1 MRRFEIQLSDIIHI
15 NVVSLTSAAKVDLV
29 PLKPDPFA
37 QTEFNRRQSLAIG
50 ADKFWYVTPEDYVV
64 AKLKTYVATNSE
76 RQWHDLKNVVATQ
89 KENLD
94 WTYMRAWADRLSL
107 RDALE
112 ALL

>member
-50 ADKFWYVTPEDYVV
+50 ADKFGYVTPEDYVV

-89 KENLD
+89 KKLGLD
-94 WTYMRAWADRLSL
+94 LYARVG
-107 RDALE
+107 
-112 ALL
+112 